1 MEVAGGKYPPLAT
14 DTVMNNC
21 LSIYYNSEIIEHKID
36 NFYRCQRLQFLRA
49 NDRTAVAFSCRQIKL
64 LKAFVYLLW
73 GDFFKRGCEL
83 SFYLKPLCKKILNLV
98 LNLFMNMSAK

>member
-36 NFYRCQRLQFLRA
+36 NFYCCQRSQGVWRRSLGGAEGETVNSTGYPDFEWPIRA
-49 NDRTAVAFSCRQIKL
+49 HEKH
-64 LKAFVYLLW
+64 Y
-73 GDFFKRGCEL
+73 
-83 SFYLKPLCKKILNLV
+83 PL
-98 LNLFMNMSAK
+98 F